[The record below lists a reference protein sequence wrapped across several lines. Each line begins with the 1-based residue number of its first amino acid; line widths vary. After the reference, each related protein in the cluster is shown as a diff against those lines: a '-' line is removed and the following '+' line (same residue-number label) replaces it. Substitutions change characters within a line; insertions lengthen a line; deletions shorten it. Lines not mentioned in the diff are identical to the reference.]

1 MAYHS
6 VSSEPVAAR
15 FRRAWPWSH
24 LAAQVITLSVVGVA
38 IALLPQPQLIGV
50 GAFIAALLALAAILA
65 EPVVGLALA
74 LVVGPF
80 QPLERVTLQ
89 LPLDSGQI
97 VLALALVGYAFR
109 WLAARRFPL
118 VRPPPAIA
126 AAFAV
131 FLAVCLLSFFPARDF
146 RDWATEC
153 IKWMQIGVVALLVA
167 SEADPRKRRI
177 VLGAILISAAGQAA
191 FGLIQADVRG
201 FGPPEFRIRG
211 TDAYRAYGTFEQPNP
226 FGGFMGLTWP
236 VAAALALWATAQVWS
251 KWRAGCLRCS
261 MRVAGRA
268 HGPMLLLLAVSAL
281 VAALCVRALV
291 ASGSR
296 GALVGA
302 AAAGA
307 ALFLASVR
315 QPRRWVGGALVL
327 ALVAF
332 ALDLINPPASLE
344 AQLQYFSDPSSAF
357 GLDVRNAHV
366 TPITFS
372 TVERLAHWQ
381 AALRMVE
388 SAPWLGVG
396 FGNYAAAY
404 PAFRLLPWENALG
417 HAHNYYLNIFAETGA
432 VGLLAYLAL
441 WMTIVV
447 ATWQAARRKGIAAVS
462 SALCAG
468 ILGAWAHLAVH
479 HLFDKLYVANMHLL
493 IGAYLG
499 FVFAAV
505 AEAGAVRPRG
515 AVGRSA
521 TGIQ

>member
-1 MAYHS
+1 MAYHR
-6 VSSEPVAAR
+6 VLSEPVAAR
-15 FRRAWPWSH
+15 LRRAWPWSR
-24 LAAQVITLSVVGVA
+24 LTAQVITLSVVGAA
-38 IALLPQPQLIGV
+38 IALLPQPQLIV
-50 GAFIAALLALAAILA
+50 VAALIAALLALAAILA
-65 EPVVGLALA
+65 EPVIGLALA

-97 VLALALVGYAFR
+97 VLALALVAYIFR
-109 WLAARRFPL
+109 WLAARRFSL
-118 VRPPPAIA
+118 ARPQPAIA
-126 AAFAV
+126 AAFAA

-167 SEADPRKRRI
+167 GEADPRKRQI
-177 VLGAILISAAGQAA
+177 VLGAILVSAAGQAA

-236 VAAALALWATAQVWS
+236 VAAALALWATAQAWS
-251 KWRAGCLRCS
+251 KRRAGCLRCS

-281 VAALCVRALV
+281 VAALCVRALI

-307 ALFLASVR
+307 ALFLACVR
-315 QPRRWVGGALVL
+315 QPQRWVGGVLVL
-327 ALVAF
+327 ALAAF
-332 ALDLINPPASLE
+332 AFDVINLPASLE
-344 AQLQYFSDPSSAF
+344 AQLQQYFGDPSSAF

-381 AALRMVE
+381 AALRMIE
-388 SAPWLGVG
+388 SGPWLGVG

-432 VGLLAYLAL
+432 VGLLAYLTL
-441 WMTIVV
+441 WMTIVAV
-447 ATWQAARRKGIAAVS
+447 TWQAARRGGIAAFS

-468 ILGAWAHLAVH
+468 ILGAWAHLAAH

-505 AEAGAVRPRG
+505 AEAGA
-515 AVGRSA
+515 A
-521 TGIQ
+521 

>member
-1 MAYHS
+1 MNTLAWRNR
-6 VSSEPVAAR
+6 PAL
-15 FRRAWPWSH
+15 RALLQIATAC
-24 LAAQVITLSVVGVA
+24 LAGCVV
-38 IALLPQPQLIGV
+38 ALLPQHQLLLL
-50 GAFIAALLALAAILA
+50 AAAIAAVLAVAAIFA
-65 EPVVGLALA
+65 EPTLGLALA
-74 LVVGPF
+74 LVVGPL

-89 LPLDSGQI
+89 LPLDSGQL
-97 VLALALVGYAFR
+97 VLALALVAYAFR
-109 WLAARRFPL
+109 WLAARRLPL
-118 VRPPPAIA
+118 ARPQPAIA
-126 AAFAV
+126 VAFAA

-167 SEADPRKRRI
+167 GEADLRKRLI
-177 VLGAILISAAGQAA
+177 VLGAILVSAAGQAA

-236 VAAALALWATAQVWS
+236 VAATLALWATAQVWT
-251 KWRAGCLRCS
+251 KWRAGGLRCS
-261 MRVAGRA
+261 THLAGRA
-268 HGPMLLLLAVSAL
+268 HRLILLLIVSAF
-281 VAALCVRALV
+281 VAALCVRALI

-307 ALFLASVR
+307 ALFLAWVR
-315 QPRRWVGGALVL
+315 QPWRWASGAFLL
-327 ALVAF
+327 ALAAF
-332 ALDLINPPASLE
+332 AFDVIHLPASLG
-344 AQLQYFSDPSSAF
+344 APLQYFSDPSSAF

-381 AALRMVE
+381 AALRMIE
-388 SAPWLGVG
+388 AGPWLGVG

-417 HAHNYYLNIFAETGA
+417 HAHNYYLNLFAETGA

-441 WMTIVV
+441 WTTIVAV
-447 ATWQAARRKGIAAVS
+447 TWQAARRGGLSAFS

-468 ILGAWAHLAVH
+468 ILGAWTHLAVH

-505 AEAGAVRPRG
+505 AETGA
-515 AVGRSA
+515 
-521 TGIQ
+521 T

>member
-1 MAYHS
+1 MNTL
-6 VSSEPVAAR
+6 AR
-15 FRRAWPWSH
+15 RNRPGLRTLLQIATAC
-24 LAAQVITLSVVGVA
+24 LAGCVV
-38 IALLPQPQLIGV
+38 ALLPQRHLL
-50 GAFIAALLALAAILA
+50 LLAAAIAAILA
-65 EPVVGLALA
+65 VAAIFAEPTLGLALA
-74 LVVGPF
+74 LVFGPF

-89 LPLDSGQI
+89 LPLDSGQL
-97 VLALALVGYAFR
+97 VLILTLIAYSFR
-109 WLAARRFPL
+109 WLVTRRFP
-118 VRPPPAIA
+118 VIRPQPAIA
-126 AAFAV
+126 VAFAA

-153 IKWMQIGVVALLVA
+153 IKWLQIAAVALLVA
-167 SEADPRKRRI
+167 GEQDPRKRWI
-177 VLGAILISAAGQAA
+177 VLGAILIAAAGQAA

-201 FGPPEFRIRG
+201 FGPPEFRLRG

-236 VAAALALWATAQVWS
+236 VAATLALWATAQVWS
-251 KWRAGCLRCS
+251 RWRADVLRCS
-261 MRVAGRA
+261 MHAGRA
-268 HGPMLLLLAVSAL
+268 RRLILLLTVSAF
-281 VAALCVRALV
+281 VAALCVRALI

-307 ALFLASVR
+307 ALFLAWVQR
-315 QPRRWVGGALVL
+315 PWRWASE
-327 ALVAF
+327 AF
-332 ALDLINPPASLE
+332 ALALAAFAFDVIHLPTSLE
-344 AQLQYFSDPSSAF
+344 ATLQYFSDPSSAF

-381 AALRMVE
+381 AALRMIE
-388 SAPWLGVG
+388 ASPWLGVG

-441 WMTIVV
+441 WTTIIAV
-447 ATWQAARRKGIAAVS
+447 TWQAARRGSLSAFS

-468 ILGAWAHLAVH
+468 ILGAWTHLAVH
-479 HLFDKLYVANMHLL
+479 HLFDKLYVANTHLL

-505 AEAGAVRPRG
+505 AE
-515 AVGRSA
+515 
-521 TGIQ
+521 TGTT